1 MIMSFL
7 PTKHP
12 FLMFIIMILCF
23 PLEEVPISH
32 FPTVLYEKLI
42 IPQGSHVTQVRPI
55 RASHAH
61 GHGD

>member
-42 IPQGSHVTQVRPI
+42 IPQGSHVTAIILR
-55 RASHAH
+55 
-61 GHGD
+61 